1 MKIGIIQEN
10 FLVADFAGNAAKIES
25 QILKVGSEAD
35 FFITPEMSLWGYP
48 PQDLLL
54 LDEYIAESQLVLEKL
69 CQRLKNYCFLV
80 GLAVAEKIKNMRSFK
95 MLWLCVKWRA
105 KKIFL

>member
-48 PQDLLL
+48 PQGF
-54 LDEYIAESQLVLEKL
+54 AFA
-69 CQRLKNYCFLV
+69 R
-80 GLAVAEKIKNMRSFK
+80 
-95 MLWLCVKWRA
+95 
-105 KKIFL
+105 